1 MKKIKSKDL
10 HALIL
15 DAINSIDNSGFL
27 ETMKKLIKM
36 YISSTAHSKIALKNT
51 IQDQTWKFI

>member
-10 HALIL
+10 LALIL

-36 YISSTAHSKIALKNT
+36 FTSFLVPFKDAIKSI
-51 IQDQTWKFI
+51 IQDQI